1 MQFLPPLK
9 GSDMLS
15 KNKTFIY
22 FSFSGIRRYR
32 DAALH
37 LSHFTSPKHFIK

>member
-9 GSDMLS
+9 YSDMLS

-22 FSFSGIRRYR
+22 FRFSGIRRYR
-32 DAALH
+32 DAALY
-37 LSHFTSPKHFIK
+37 LSHFASPKYSIK